1 MTAPKV
7 VTTGQPVVG
16 HIHENGTTVT
26 VGTFRP
32 LDNDTVLVSLSQLYN
47 FIRSVSELV
56 RDHVCVCM
64 CVCVCVCV
72 CAVSYTHLTLPT
84 SVYV

>member
-32 LDNDTVLVSLSQLYN
+32 LDNDTVLVSLSELYN
-47 FIRSVSELV
+47 FIRSV
-56 RDHVCVCM
+56 
-64 CVCVCVCV
+64 
-72 CAVSYTHLTLPT
+72 
-84 SVYV
+84 